1 MNIQKSHLRK
11 LVREHLTA
19 FYVDDAPFASVRRM
33 AGEEV
38 EQESGKTPVKNED
51 AVKEA
56 LRYVEDSAKLRMQA
70 EASGVSNT
78 GSIKEGKKS
87 TKWYDAI
94 KRPVKVGDRVHIGHG
109 QKGGA
114 GIEGIVTKIEGD
126 KVHIKDPNPKS
137 RRTWYGSLK
146 NTAIL
151 EYSIQEVSGQ
161 ETMKPND
168 PHTPEDEAE
177 KDAAEDVIEASPRL
191 NPKERYTV
199 VALRPSMSGP
209 VKDVTG
215 NPKWKVFDQMHS
227 LSPSEVKLFIK
238 MSKNKYK
245 RKTNYAPSSLR
256 FSVEDKGGKRVHSES
271 WERPPRKQAAGWINP
286 ALEPETMTSE
296 NEVGSLASNPKSKAL
311 IKKMHA
317 LVTKQLKL
325 KSIEDI
331 QPLKDGVG
339 FIFSDK
345 KESAKMANYLKK
357 AGVFG
362 KSVPLAA
369 GGSNRTLVT
378 LKLK

>member
-1 MNIQKSHLRK
+1 MEIKKSQLRG
-11 LVREHLTA
+11 LVREQLTA
-19 FYVDDAPFASVRRM
+19 FFVTPEPFATVGRTKELDDAIKQPN
-33 AGEEV
+33 EEK
-38 EQESGKTPVKNED
+38 EIN
-51 AVKEA
+51 KEA
-56 LRYVEDSAKLRMQA
+56 LKDVIRQVVADVEKASTNRMKSGVGGELNPNGTIA
-70 EASGVSNT
+70 EAKG
-78 GSIKEGKKS
+78 S

-94 KRPVKVGDRVHIGHG
+94 KRPVKVGDRVHVGHK

-137 RRTWYGSLK
+137 RRTWYGALK
-146 NTAIL
+146 NTAII
-151 EYSIQEVSGQ
+151 EISGVDSL
-161 ETMKPND
+161 KPND

-177 KDAAEDVIEASPRL
+177 KDAADDVMEASPRL

-245 RKTNYAPSSLR
+245 RKTNYAPSSLQ
-256 FSVEDKGGKRVHSES
+256 FSVENNKGKVVHTES
-271 WERPPRKQAAGWINP
+271 HVIEARP
-286 ALEPETMTSE
+286 
-296 NEVGSLASNPKSKAL
+296 VGSLASNPKSSAL

-339 FIFSDK
+339 FIFGDK
-345 KESAKMANYLKK
+345 KEAVKMANYLKK

-362 KSVPLAA
+362 KSTSLAA
-369 GGSNRTLVT
+369 GDGNRTLVS

>member
-1 MNIQKSHLRK
+1 MEIKKSQLRG
-11 LVREHLTA
+11 LVREQLTA
-19 FYVDDAPFASVRRM
+19 FFVTPEPFATVGRTKDLDDAIKHPN
-33 AGEEV
+33 EEK
-38 EQESGKTPVKNED
+38 EIN
-51 AVKEA
+51 KEA
-56 LRYVEDSAKLRMQA
+56 LKDVIRQVVADVEKASTNRMK
-70 EASGVSNT
+70 SGVGADLTANGAIT
-78 GSIKEGKKS
+78 EAKGS
-87 TKWYDAI
+87 TKWYEAI
-94 KRPVKVGDRVHIGHG
+94 KRPVKVGDRVHVGHK

-146 NTAIL
+146 NTAII
-151 EYSIQEVSGQ
+151 EISGVDSL
-161 ETMKPND
+161 KPND

-177 KDAAEDVIEASPRL
+177 KDAADDVMEASPRL

-215 NPKWKVFDQMHS
+215 NPKWKVFDQMHD

-238 MSKNKYK
+238 DSKTKYK
-245 RKTNYAPSSLR
+245 RKTNYAPSSLQ
-256 FSVEDKGGKRVHSES
+256 FSVENNKGKVVHTES
-271 WERPPRKQAAGWINP
+271 HVIEARP
-286 ALEPETMTSE
+286 
-296 NEVGSLASNPKSKAL
+296 VGSLASNPKSSAL

-325 KSIEDI
+325 KTIEDI

-339 FIFSDK
+339 FIFGDK
-345 KESAKMANYLKK
+345 KEAVKMANYLKK

-369 GGSNRTLVT
+369 GGGKRTLVT

>member
-1 MNIQKSHLRK
+1 MNIKKSHLRK

-137 RRTWYGSLK
+137 RKTWYGSLK

-177 KDAAEDVIEASPRL
+177 KDAADDVMEASPRL

-238 MSKNKYK
+238 DSKTKYK
-245 RKTNYAPSSLR
+245 RKTNYAPSSLQ
-256 FSVEDKGGKRVHSES
+256 FSVENNKGKVVHTES
-271 WERPPRKQAAGWINP
+271 HVIEARP
-286 ALEPETMTSE
+286 
-296 NEVGSLASNPKSKAL
+296 VGSLASNPKSSAL

-325 KSIEDI
+325 KTIEDI

-339 FIFSDK
+339 FIFGDK
-345 KESAKMANYLKK
+345 KEAVKMANYLKK

-362 KSVPLAA
+362 KSTSLAA
-369 GGSNRTLVT
+369 GDGNRTLVS

>member
-1 MNIQKSHLRK
+1 MEIKKSQLRG
-11 LVREHLTA
+11 LVREQLTA
-19 FYVDDAPFASVRRM
+19 FFVTPEPFATVGRTKELDDAIKQPN
-33 AGEEV
+33 EEK
-38 EQESGKTPVKNED
+38 EIN
-51 AVKEA
+51 KEA
-56 LRYVEDSAKLRMQA
+56 LKDVIRQVVADVEKASTNRMKSGVGGELNPNGTIA
-70 EASGVSNT
+70 EAKG
-78 GSIKEGKKS
+78 S

-94 KRPVKVGDRVHIGHG
+94 KRPVKVGDRVHVGHK

-137 RRTWYGSLK
+137 RRTWYGALK
-146 NTAIL
+146 NTAII
-151 EYSIQEVSGQ
+151 EISGVDSL
-161 ETMKPND
+161 KPND

-177 KDAAEDVIEASPRL
+177 KDAADDVMEASPRL
-191 NPKERYTV
+191 NPKEKYTV

-245 RKTNYAPSSLR
+245 RKTNYAPSSLQ
-256 FSVEDKGGKRVHSES
+256 FSVENNKGKVVHTES
-271 WERPPRKQAAGWINP
+271 HVIEARP
-286 ALEPETMTSE
+286 
-296 NEVGSLASNPKSKAL
+296 VGSLASNPKSSAL

-339 FIFSDK
+339 FIFGDK
-345 KESAKMANYLKK
+345 KEAVKMANYLKK

-362 KSVPLAA
+362 KSTSLAA
-369 GGSNRTLVT
+369 GDGNRTLVS

>member
-1 MNIQKSHLRK
+1 MEIKKSQLRG
-11 LVREHLTA
+11 LVREQLTA
-19 FYVDDAPFASVRRM
+19 FFVTPEPFATVGRTKELDDAIKQPN
-33 AGEEV
+33 EEK
-38 EQESGKTPVKNED
+38 EIN
-51 AVKEA
+51 KEA
-56 LRYVEDSAKLRMQA
+56 LKDVIRQVVADVEKASTNRMKSGVGGELNPNGTIA
-70 EASGVSNT
+70 EAKG
-78 GSIKEGKKS
+78 S

-94 KRPVKVGDRVHIGHG
+94 KRPVNVGDRVHVGHK

-137 RRTWYGSLK
+137 RRTWYGALK
-146 NTAIL
+146 NTAII
-151 EYSIQEVSGQ
+151 EISGVDSL
-161 ETMKPND
+161 KPND

-177 KDAAEDVIEASPRL
+177 KDAADDVMEASPRL
-191 NPKERYTV
+191 NPKEKYTV

-245 RKTNYAPSSLR
+245 RKTNYAPSSLQ
-256 FSVEDKGGKRVHSES
+256 FSVENNKGKVVHTES
-271 WERPPRKQAAGWINP
+271 HVIEASP
-286 ALEPETMTSE
+286 
-296 NEVGSLASNPKSKAL
+296 VGSLASNPKSSAL

-339 FIFSDK
+339 FIFGDK
-345 KESAKMANYLKK
+345 KEAVKMANYLKK

-362 KSVPLAA
+362 KSTSLAA
-369 GGSNRTLVT
+369 GDGNRTLVS

>member
-1 MNIQKSHLRK
+1 MEIKKSQLRG
-11 LVREHLTA
+11 LVREQLTA
-19 FYVDDAPFASVRRM
+19 FFVTPEPFATVGRTKELDDAIKQPN
-33 AGEEV
+33 EEK
-38 EQESGKTPVKNED
+38 EIN
-51 AVKEA
+51 KEA
-56 LRYVEDSAKLRMQA
+56 LKDVIRQVVADVEKASTNRMKSGVGGELNPNGTIA
-70 EASGVSNT
+70 EAKG
-78 GSIKEGKKS
+78 S

-94 KRPVKVGDRVHIGHG
+94 KRPVKVGDRVHVGHK

-137 RRTWYGSLK
+137 RRTWYGALK
-146 NTAIL
+146 NT
-151 EYSIQEVSGQ
+151 SIIEIYGVDSL
-161 ETMKPND
+161 KPND

-177 KDAAEDVIEASPRL
+177 KDAADDVMEASPRL
-191 NPKERYTV
+191 NPKEKYTV

-271 WERPPRKQAAGWINP
+271 WERPPRNQSSGWVRPNVTTE
-286 ALEPETMTSE
+286 AR
-296 NEVGSLASNPKSKAL
+296 EVGSLASNPKSKAL

>member
-87 TKWYDAI
+87 AKWYDAI
-94 KRPVKVGDRVHIGHG
+94 KRPVKVGDRVHVGHK

-146 NTAIL
+146 NTAII
-151 EYSIQEVSGQ
+151 EISGVDSL
-161 ETMKPND
+161 KPND

-177 KDAAEDVIEASPRL
+177 KDAADDVMEADPKKDGGRPRGAPRID
-191 NPKERYTV
+191 NERFWD
-199 VALRPSMSGP
+199 LPE
-209 VKDVTG
+209 K
-215 NPKWKVFDQMHS
+215 
-227 LSPSEVKLFIK
+227 
-238 MSKNKYK
+238 
-245 RKTNYAPSSLR
+245 SLR
-256 FSVEDKGGKRVHSES
+256 YIIKDASEAIAANPMSRKASGKWADEVNDAVTVLHFRRKKGIKVDEA
-271 WERPPRKQAAGWINP
+271 K
-286 ALEPETMTSE
+286 
-296 NEVGSLASNPKSKAL
+296 EVGSLASNPQSKAL

-339 FIFSDK
+339 FIFGDK
-345 KESAKMANYLKK
+345 KEAGVLANYLKK
-357 AGVFG
+357 AGVLG
-362 KSVPLAA
+362 KSIPLAA
-369 GGSNRTLVT
+369 GDGDRALVS

>member
-1 MNIQKSHLRK
+1 MEIKKSQLRG
-11 LVREHLTA
+11 LIREQLTA
-19 FYVDDAPFASVRRM
+19 FFVTPEPFATVGRTKELDDAIKQPN
-33 AGEEV
+33 EEK
-38 EQESGKTPVKNED
+38 EIN
-51 AVKEA
+51 KEA
-56 LRYVEDSAKLRMQA
+56 LKDVIRQVVADVEKASTNRMKSGVGGELNPNGTIA
-70 EASGVSNT
+70 EAKG
-78 GSIKEGKKS
+78 S

-94 KRPVKVGDRVHIGHG
+94 KRPVKVGDRVHVGHK

-137 RRTWYGSLK
+137 RRTWYGALK
-146 NTAIL
+146 NTAII
-151 EYSIQEVSGQ
+151 EISGVDSL
-161 ETMKPND
+161 KPND

-177 KDAAEDVIEASPRL
+177 KDAADDVMEASPRL
-191 NPKERYTV
+191 NPKEKYTV

-271 WERPPRKQAAGWINP
+271 WERPPRNQSSGWVRPNVTTE
-286 ALEPETMTSE
+286 AR
-296 NEVGSLASNPKSKAL
+296 EVGSLASNPKSKAL

>member
-1 MNIQKSHLRK
+1 MNIKKSHLRK

-137 RRTWYGSLK
+137 RRTWYGALK
-146 NTAIL
+146 NTAII
-151 EYSIQEVSGQ
+151 EISGVDSL
-161 ETMKPND
+161 KPND

-177 KDAAEDVIEASPRL
+177 KDAADDVMEASPRL
-191 NPKERYTV
+191 NPKEKYTV

-245 RKTNYAPSSLR
+245 RKTNYAPSSLQ
-256 FSVEDKGGKRVHSES
+256 FSVENNKGKVVHTES
-271 WERPPRKQAAGWINP
+271 HVIEARP
-286 ALEPETMTSE
+286 
-296 NEVGSLASNPKSKAL
+296 VGSLASNPKSSAL

-339 FIFSDK
+339 FIFGDK
-345 KESAKMANYLKK
+345 KEAVKMANYLKK

-362 KSVPLAA
+362 KSTSLAA
-369 GGSNRTLVT
+369 GDGNRTLVS

>member
-1 MNIQKSHLRK
+1 MKKSQLRG
-11 LVREHLTA
+11 LIREQLTA
-19 FYVDDAPFASVRRM
+19 FFVTPEPFATVGRTKDLDDAIKHPN
-33 AGEEV
+33 EEK
-38 EQESGKTPVKNED
+38 EIN
-51 AVKEA
+51 KEA
-56 LRYVEDSAKLRMQA
+56 LKDVIRQVVADVEKASTNRMK
-70 EASGVSNT
+70 SGVGADLTANGAIT
-78 GSIKEGKKS
+78 EAKGS
-87 TKWYDAI
+87 TKWYEAI
-94 KRPVKVGDRVHIGHG
+94 KRPVKVGDRVHVGHK

-146 NTAIL
+146 KTAII
-151 EYSIQEVSGQ
+151 EISGVDSL
-161 ETMKPND
+161 KPND

-177 KDAAEDVIEASPRL
+177 KDAADDVMEASPRL

-215 NPKWKVFDQMHS
+215 NPKWKVFDQMHD

-238 MSKNKYK
+238 DSKTKYK
-245 RKTNYAPSSLR
+245 RKTNYAPSSLQ
-256 FSVEDKGGKRVHSES
+256 FSVENNKGKVVHTES
-271 WERPPRKQAAGWINP
+271 HVIEARP
-286 ALEPETMTSE
+286 
-296 NEVGSLASNPKSKAL
+296 VGSLAGNPKSKAL

-339 FIFSDK
+339 FIFGDK
-345 KESAKMANYLKK
+345 KEAAVLANYLKK
-357 AGVFG
+357 AGVLG
-362 KSVPLAA
+362 KSIPLAA
-369 GGSNRTLVT
+369 GDGNRTLVS

>member
-33 AGEEV
+33 AGDKL
-38 EQESGKTPVKNED
+38 EQEPGKNPVKNED
-51 AVKEA
+51 AVIEA
-56 LRYVEDSAKLRMQA
+56 LRYIEDSAKLRMQA
-70 EASGVSNT
+70 EANGVGNT
-78 GSIKEGKKS
+78 GSMDEAKAAA
-87 TKWYDAI
+87 KWYEAI

-114 GIEGIVTKIEGD
+114 GVEGIVTKIEGD

-146 NTAIL
+146 KTAII
-151 EYSIQEVSGQ
+151 EISGVDSL
-161 ETMKPND
+161 KPND

-177 KDAAEDVIEASPRL
+177 KDAADDVMEADPKKDGGRPRGAPRID
-191 NPKERYTV
+191 NERFWD
-199 VALRPSMSGP
+199 LPER
-209 VKDVTG
+209 
-215 NPKWKVFDQMHS
+215 
-227 LSPSEVKLFIK
+227 
-238 MSKNKYK
+238 
-245 RKTNYAPSSLR
+245 SLR
-256 FSVEDKGGKRVHSES
+256 FIIKDASEAIAANPMSRKASGKWADEVNDAVTVLHFRRKKGIKVDEAR
-271 WERPPRKQAAGWINP
+271 
-286 ALEPETMTSE
+286 
-296 NEVGSLASNPKSKAL
+296 EVGSLAGNPQSKAL

-331 QPLKDGVG
+331 QPLRDGVG
-339 FIFSDK
+339 FIFGDK
-345 KESAKMANYLKK
+345 KEAAKMANYLKK
-357 AGVFG
+357 AGAFG

-369 GGSNRTLVT
+369 GGGGRTLVS

>member
-1 MNIQKSHLRK
+1 MEIKKSQLRG

-19 FYVDDAPFASVRRM
+19 FFVTPEPFATVGRTKELDDAIKQPN
-33 AGEEV
+33 EEK
-38 EQESGKTPVKNED
+38 EIN
-51 AVKEA
+51 KEA
-56 LRYVEDSAKLRMQA
+56 LKDVIRQVVADVEKASTNRMKSGVGGELNPNGTIA
-70 EASGVSNT
+70 EAKG
-78 GSIKEGKKS
+78 S

-94 KRPVKVGDRVHIGHG
+94 KRPVKVGDRVHVGHK

-146 NTAIL
+146 NTAII
-151 EYSIQEVSGQ
+151 EISGVDSL
-161 ETMKPND
+161 KPND

-177 KDAAEDVIEASPRL
+177 KDAADDVMEASPRL
-191 NPKERYTV
+191 NPKEKYTV

-245 RKTNYAPSSLR
+245 RKTNYAPSSLQ
-256 FSVEDKGGKRVHSES
+256 FSVENNKGKVVHTES
-271 WERPPRKQAAGWINP
+271 HVIEARP
-286 ALEPETMTSE
+286 
-296 NEVGSLASNPKSKAL
+296 VGSLASNPKSSAL

-339 FIFSDK
+339 FIFGDK
-345 KESAKMANYLKK
+345 KEAVKMANYLKK

-362 KSVPLAA
+362 KSTSLAA
-369 GGSNRTLVT
+369 GDGNRTLVS

>member
-51 AVKEA
+51 AVKAA

-146 NTAIL
+146 NTAII
-151 EYSIQEVSGQ
+151 EISGVDSL
-161 ETMKPND
+161 KPND

-177 KDAAEDVIEASPRL
+177 KDAADDVMEASPRL
-191 NPKERYTV
+191 NPKEKYTV

-245 RKTNYAPSSLR
+245 RKTNYAPSSLQ
-256 FSVEDKGGKRVHSES
+256 FSVENNKGKVVHTES
-271 WERPPRKQAAGWINP
+271 HVIEARP
-286 ALEPETMTSE
+286 
-296 NEVGSLASNPKSKAL
+296 VGSLASNPKSSAL

-339 FIFSDK
+339 FIFGDK
-345 KESAKMANYLKK
+345 KEAVKMANYLKK

-362 KSVPLAA
+362 KSTSLAA
-369 GGSNRTLVT
+369 GDGNRTLVS

>member
-1 MNIQKSHLRK
+1 MEIKKSQLRG
-11 LVREHLTA
+11 LVREQLTA
-19 FYVDDAPFASVRRM
+19 FFVTPEPFATVGRTKELDDAIKQPN
-33 AGEEV
+33 EEK
-38 EQESGKTPVKNED
+38 EIN
-51 AVKEA
+51 KEA
-56 LRYVEDSAKLRMQA
+56 LKDVIRQVVADVEKASTNRMKSGVGGELNPNGTIA
-70 EASGVSNT
+70 EAKG
-78 GSIKEGKKS
+78 S

-94 KRPVKVGDRVHIGHG
+94 KRPVKVGDRVHVGHK

-137 RRTWYGSLK
+137 RRTWYGALK
-146 NTAIL
+146 NTAII
-151 EYSIQEVSGQ
+151 EISGVDSL
-161 ETMKPND
+161 KPND

-177 KDAAEDVIEASPRL
+177 KDAADDVMEASPRL

-245 RKTNYAPSSLR
+245 RKTNYAPSSLQ
-256 FSVEDKGGKRVHSES
+256 FSVENNKGKVVHTES
-271 WERPPRKQAAGWINP
+271 HVIEARP
-286 ALEPETMTSE
+286 
-296 NEVGSLASNPKSKAL
+296 VGSLASNPKSSAL

-325 KSIEDI
+325 KTIEDI

-339 FIFSDK
+339 FIFGDK
-345 KESAKMANYLKK
+345 KEAVKMANYLKK

-362 KSVPLAA
+362 KSTSLAA
-369 GGSNRTLVT
+369 GDGNRTLVS

>member
-1 MNIQKSHLRK
+1 MEIKKSQLRG
-11 LVREHLTA
+11 LVREQLTA
-19 FYVDDAPFASVRRM
+19 FFVTPEPFATVGRTKELDDAIKQPN
-33 AGEEV
+33 EEK
-38 EQESGKTPVKNED
+38 EIN
-51 AVKEA
+51 KEA
-56 LRYVEDSAKLRMQA
+56 LKDVIRQVVADVEKASTNRMKSGVGGELNPNGTIA
-70 EASGVSNT
+70 EAKG
-78 GSIKEGKKS
+78 S

-94 KRPVKVGDRVHIGHG
+94 KRPVKVGDRVHVGHK

-137 RRTWYGSLK
+137 RRTWYGALK
-146 NTAIL
+146 NTAII
-151 EYSIQEVSGQ
+151 EISGVDSL
-161 ETMKPND
+161 KPND

-177 KDAAEDVIEASPRL
+177 KDAADDVMEASPRL
-191 NPKERYTV
+191 NPKEKYTV

-245 RKTNYAPSSLR
+245 RKTNYAPSSLQ
-256 FSVEDKGGKRVHSES
+256 FSVENNKGKVVHTES
-271 WERPPRKQAAGWINP
+271 HVIEARP
-286 ALEPETMTSE
+286 
-296 NEVGSLASNPKSKAL
+296 VGSLASNPKSSAL

-325 KSIEDI
+325 KTIEDI

-339 FIFSDK
+339 FIFGDK
-345 KESAKMANYLKK
+345 KEAVKMANYLKK

-362 KSVPLAA
+362 KSTSLAA
-369 GGSNRTLVT
+369 GDGNRTLVS

>member
-1 MNIQKSHLRK
+1 MEIKKSQLRG
-11 LVREHLTA
+11 LVREQLTA
-19 FYVDDAPFASVRRM
+19 FFVTPEPFATVGRTKELDDAIKQPN
-33 AGEEV
+33 EEK
-38 EQESGKTPVKNED
+38 EIN
-51 AVKEA
+51 KEA
-56 LRYVEDSAKLRMQA
+56 LKDVIRQVVADVEKASTNRMKSGVGGELNPNGTIA
-70 EASGVSNT
+70 EAKG
-78 GSIKEGKKS
+78 S

-94 KRPVKVGDRVHIGHG
+94 KRPVKVGDRVHVGHK

-137 RRTWYGSLK
+137 RRTWYGALK
-146 NTAIL
+146 NTAII
-151 EYSIQEVSGQ
+151 EISGVDSL
-161 ETMKPND
+161 KPND

-177 KDAAEDVIEASPRL
+177 KDAADDVMEASPRL
-191 NPKERYTV
+191 NPKEKYTV

-245 RKTNYAPSSLR
+245 RKTNYAPSSLQ
-256 FSVEDKGGKRVHSES
+256 FSVENNKGKVVHTES
-271 WERPPRKQAAGWINP
+271 HVIEARP
-286 ALEPETMTSE
+286 
-296 NEVGSLASNPKSKAL
+296 VGSLASNPKSSAL

-339 FIFSDK
+339 FIFGDK
-345 KESAKMANYLKK
+345 KEAVKMANYLKK

-362 KSVPLAA
+362 KSTSLAA
-369 GGSNRTLVT
+369 GGGKRTLVT

>member
-1 MNIQKSHLRK
+1 MI
-11 LVREHLTA
+11 REQLTA
-19 FYVDDAPFASVRRM
+19 FFVTPEPFATVGRTKELDDAIKQPN
-33 AGEEV
+33 EEK
-38 EQESGKTPVKNED
+38 EIN
-51 AVKEA
+51 KEA
-56 LRYVEDSAKLRMQA
+56 LKDVIRQVVADVEKASTNRMKSGVGGELNPNGTIA
-70 EASGVSNT
+70 EAKG
-78 GSIKEGKKS
+78 S

-94 KRPVKVGDRVHIGHG
+94 KRPVKVGDRVHVGHK

-137 RRTWYGSLK
+137 RRTWYGALK
-146 NTAIL
+146 NTAII
-151 EYSIQEVSGQ
+151 EISGVDSL
-161 ETMKPND
+161 KPND

-177 KDAAEDVIEASPRL
+177 KDAADDVMEASPRL
-191 NPKERYTV
+191 NPKEKYTV

-245 RKTNYAPSSLR
+245 RKTNYAPSSLQ
-256 FSVEDKGGKRVHSES
+256 FSVENNKGKVVHTES
-271 WERPPRKQAAGWINP
+271 HVIEARP
-286 ALEPETMTSE
+286 
-296 NEVGSLASNPKSKAL
+296 VGSLASNPKSSAL

-325 KSIEDI
+325 KTIEDI

-339 FIFSDK
+339 FIFGDK
-345 KESAKMANYLKK
+345 KEAVKMANYLKK

-362 KSVPLAA
+362 KSTSLAA
-369 GGSNRTLVT
+369 GGGKRTLVT

>member
-137 RRTWYGSLK
+137 RRTWYGALK
-146 NTAIL
+146 NTAII
-151 EYSIQEVSGQ
+151 EISGVDSL
-161 ETMKPND
+161 KPND

-177 KDAAEDVIEASPRL
+177 KDAADDVMEASPRL
-191 NPKERYTV
+191 NPKEKYTV

-245 RKTNYAPSSLR
+245 RKTNYAPSSLQ
-256 FSVEDKGGKRVHSES
+256 FSVENNKGKVVHTES
-271 WERPPRKQAAGWINP
+271 HVIEARP
-286 ALEPETMTSE
+286 
-296 NEVGSLASNPKSKAL
+296 VGSLASNPKSSAL

-325 KSIEDI
+325 KTIEDI

-339 FIFSDK
+339 FIFGDK
-345 KESAKMANYLKK
+345 KEAVKMANYLKK

-362 KSVPLAA
+362 KSTSLAA
-369 GGSNRTLVT
+369 GGGKRTLVT

>member
-1 MNIQKSHLRK
+1 MEIKKSQLRG
-11 LVREHLTA
+11 LVREQLTA
-19 FYVDDAPFASVRRM
+19 FFVTPEPFATVGRTKELDDAIKQPN
-33 AGEEV
+33 EEK
-38 EQESGKTPVKNED
+38 EIN
-51 AVKEA
+51 KEA
-56 LRYVEDSAKLRMQA
+56 LKDVIRQVVADVEKASTNRMKSGVGGELNPNGPIA
-70 EASGVSNT
+70 EAKG
-78 GSIKEGKKS
+78 S

-94 KRPVKVGDRVHIGHG
+94 KRPVKVGDRVHVGHK

-137 RRTWYGSLK
+137 RRTWYGALK
-146 NTAIL
+146 NTAII
-151 EYSIQEVSGQ
+151 EISGVDSL
-161 ETMKPND
+161 KPND

-177 KDAAEDVIEASPRL
+177 KDAADDVMEASPRL
-191 NPKERYTV
+191 NPKEKYTV

-245 RKTNYAPSSLR
+245 RKTNYAPSSLQ
-256 FSVEDKGGKRVHSES
+256 FSVENNKGKVVHTES
-271 WERPPRKQAAGWINP
+271 HVIEARP
-286 ALEPETMTSE
+286 
-296 NEVGSLASNPKSKAL
+296 VGSLASNPKSSAL

-339 FIFSDK
+339 FIFGDK
-345 KESAKMANYLKK
+345 KEAVKMANYLKK

-369 GGSNRTLVT
+369 GGGKRTLVT

>member
-1 MNIQKSHLRK
+1 MIDVIRQGVADVEKASTNRMKSG
-11 LVREHLTA
+11 VG
-19 FYVDDAPFASVRRM
+19 
-33 AGEEV
+33 GELNPN
-38 EQESGKTPVKNED
+38 GTI
-51 AVKEA
+51 
-56 LRYVEDSAKLRMQA
+56 A
-70 EASGVSNT
+70 EAKG
-78 GSIKEGKKS
+78 S

-94 KRPVKVGDRVHIGHG
+94 KRPVKVGDRVHVGHK

-137 RRTWYGSLK
+137 RRTWYGALK
-146 NTAIL
+146 NTAII
-151 EYSIQEVSGQ
+151 EISGVDSL
-161 ETMKPND
+161 KPND

-177 KDAAEDVIEASPRL
+177 KDAADDVMEASPRL

-215 NPKWKVFDQMHS
+215 NPKWKVFDQMHD

-238 MSKNKYK
+238 DSKTKYK

-256 FSVEDKGGKRVHSES
+256 FSVENNKGKVVHTES
-271 WERPPRKQAAGWINP
+271 HIIEARP
-286 ALEPETMTSE
+286 
-296 NEVGSLASNPKSKAL
+296 VGSLASNPKSSAL

-339 FIFSDK
+339 FIFGDK
-345 KESAKMANYLKK
+345 KEAVKMANYLKK

-362 KSVPLAA
+362 KSTSLAA
-369 GGSNRTLVT
+369 GDGNRTLVR

>member
-1 MNIQKSHLRK
+1 MEIKKSQLRG
-11 LVREHLTA
+11 LVREQLTA
-19 FYVDDAPFASVRRM
+19 FFVTPEPFATVGRTKELDDAIKQPN
-33 AGEEV
+33 EEK
-38 EQESGKTPVKNED
+38 EIN
-51 AVKEA
+51 KEA
-56 LRYVEDSAKLRMQA
+56 LKDVIRQVVADVEKASTNRMKSGVGGELNPNGTIA
-70 EASGVSNT
+70 EAKG
-78 GSIKEGKKS
+78 S

-94 KRPVKVGDRVHIGHG
+94 KRPVKVGDRVHVGHK

-146 NTAIL
+146 NTAII
-151 EYSIQEVSGQ
+151 EISGVDSL
-161 ETMKPND
+161 KPND

-177 KDAAEDVIEASPRL
+177 KDAADDVMEASPRL
-191 NPKERYTV
+191 NPKEKYTV

-245 RKTNYAPSSLR
+245 RKTNYAPSSLQ
-256 FSVEDKGGKRVHSES
+256 FSVENNKGKVVHTES
-271 WERPPRKQAAGWINP
+271 HVIEARP
-286 ALEPETMTSE
+286 
-296 NEVGSLASNPKSKAL
+296 VGSLASNPKSSAL

-317 LVTKQLKL
+317 LVIKQLKL

-339 FIFSDK
+339 FIFGDK
-345 KESAKMANYLKK
+345 KEAVKMANYLKK

-362 KSVPLAA
+362 KSTSLAA
-369 GGSNRTLVT
+369 GDGNRTLVS

>member
-1 MNIQKSHLRK
+1 MEIKKSQLRG
-11 LVREHLTA
+11 LVREQLTA
-19 FYVDDAPFASVRRM
+19 FFVTPEPFATVGRTKELDDAIKHPN
-33 AGEEV
+33 EEK
-38 EQESGKTPVKNED
+38 EIN
-51 AVKEA
+51 KEA
-56 LRYVEDSAKLRMQA
+56 LKDVIRQVVADVEKASTNRMKSGVGGELNPNGTIA
-70 EASGVSNT
+70 EAKG
-78 GSIKEGKKS
+78 S

-94 KRPVKVGDRVHIGHG
+94 KRPVKVGDRVHVGHK

-137 RRTWYGSLK
+137 RRTWYGALK
-146 NTAIL
+146 NTAII
-151 EYSIQEVSGQ
+151 EISGVDSL
-161 ETMKPND
+161 KPND

-177 KDAAEDVIEASPRL
+177 KDAADDVMEASPRL
-191 NPKERYTV
+191 NPKEKYTV

-245 RKTNYAPSSLR
+245 RKTNYAPSSLQ
-256 FSVEDKGGKRVHSES
+256 FSVENNKGKVVHTES
-271 WERPPRKQAAGWINP
+271 HVIEARP
-286 ALEPETMTSE
+286 
-296 NEVGSLASNPKSKAL
+296 VGSLASNPKSSAL

-339 FIFSDK
+339 FIFGDK
-345 KESAKMANYLKK
+345 KEAVKMANYLKK

-362 KSVPLAA
+362 KSTSLAA
-369 GGSNRTLVT
+369 GDGNRTLVS

>member
-1 MNIQKSHLRK
+1 MNIKKSHLRK

-146 NTAIL
+146 NTAII
-151 EYSIQEVSGQ
+151 EISGVDSL
-161 ETMKPND
+161 KPND

-177 KDAAEDVIEASPRL
+177 KDAADDVMEASPRL
-191 NPKERYTV
+191 NPKEKYTV

-271 WERPPRKQAAGWINP
+271 WERPPRNQSSGWVRPNVTTE
-286 ALEPETMTSE
+286 AR
-296 NEVGSLASNPKSKAL
+296 EVGSLASNPKSKAL